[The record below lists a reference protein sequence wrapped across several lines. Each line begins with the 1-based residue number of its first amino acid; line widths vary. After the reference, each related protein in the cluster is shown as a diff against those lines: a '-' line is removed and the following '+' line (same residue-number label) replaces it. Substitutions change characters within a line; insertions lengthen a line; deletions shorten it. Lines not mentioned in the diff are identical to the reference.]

1 MTPCLSPLLGF
12 AIFKSAKSVQLVLL
26 PQFSLRSQLIQ
37 LSQFLKVILGIY
49 FSVLFHFLLKPS
61 TFSIKYRVH

>member
-26 PQFSLRSQLIQ
+26 PQFSLRSQLI
-37 LSQFLKVILGIY
+37 LLKVILGIY